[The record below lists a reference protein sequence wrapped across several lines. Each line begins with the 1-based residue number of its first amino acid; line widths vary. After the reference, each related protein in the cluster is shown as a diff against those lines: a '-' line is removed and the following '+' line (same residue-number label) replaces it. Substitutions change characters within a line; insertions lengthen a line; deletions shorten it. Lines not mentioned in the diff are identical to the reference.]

1 MSQNYN
7 FLASWF
13 YKTREKIQNGV
24 MNAENFSQNVEEIL
38 NVLLSYDLKEL
49 VEDQNL
55 SLINKNI
62 EKRLVNVGG
71 VLLGKNGQCVVQ
83 SMAINSLQKID
94 ALHKEFIE
102 LADAGSEIIRI
113 ACVSENDA
121 AKMRLLKE
129 RVHGTKYD
137 KIPIVMCG
145 QYNVAPIIKNTDIL
159 NHIAKL
165 RINPGNITL
174 NAKNDDNFIETIKH
188 LVTFNSQLIDRPKIC
203 VRIGVNWGSLDQ
215 KLKTI
220 VMDLNNKLP
229 NPHSS
234 NHVERIALV
243 LSAISSGLYAEML
256 GLDSNLIIIS
266 CKTSTVLDSYI
277 TYKLIHIL
285 CDYPIHL
292 GITEAGQGDD
302 GIILTACGIA
312 PLLLQGIGST
322 LRVSITPKMNES
334 RTKEVYICK
343 QILQSMGIRQFKPKT
358 TSCPGCGRTD
368 SSFFRELTERVDIFI
383 QENLEN
389 WCEKYQNQNVRELK
403 VAVMG
408 CLVNGPG
415 ESKHADIGIS
425 LPGYRESHSAVVYL
439 DGEKYCV
446 LRAEDEINIT
456 EEFFIIIE
464 HYIEKKYSMIFC

>member
-1 MSQNYN
+1 
-7 FLASWF
+7 
-13 YKTREKIQNGV
+13 
-24 MNAENFSQNVEEIL
+24 
-38 NVLLSYDLKEL
+38 
-49 VEDQNL
+49 
-55 SLINKNI
+55 
-62 EKRLVNVGG
+62 
-71 VLLGKNGQCVVQ
+71 
-83 SMAINSLQKID
+83 
-94 ALHKEFIE
+94 
-102 LADAGSEIIRI
+102 
-113 ACVSENDA
+113 
-121 AKMRLLKE
+121 
-129 RVHGTKYD
+129 
-137 KIPIVMCG
+137 
-145 QYNVAPIIKNTDIL
+145 
-159 NHIAKL
+159 
-165 RINPGNITL
+165 
-174 NAKNDDNFIETIKH
+174 
-188 LVTFNSQLIDRPKIC
+188 
-203 VRIGVNWGSLDQ
+203 
-215 KLKTI
+215 
-220 VMDLNNKLP
+220 MDLNNKLP